1 MNTTRLIIDIPP
13 IVLFLVGT
21 ICADDK
27 AAPATMLGFFIGIT
41 IGHLALPKHT
51 ENEHEEKT
59 QD

>member
-1 MNTTRLIIDIPP
+1 MNTNRLILDIPP

-51 ENEHEEKT
+51 ENKHEN
-59 QD
+59 